1 MSERDVQSEHR
12 ECGGDAAAYA
22 LGALEPHEAETF
34 RKHLADCVVC
44 RDEVSAFQA
53 VVDVVPLSAP
63 PQRVPRSLKRRVM
76 AEVRTGSTASKR
88 APRRRSA
95 PRSWLPRPVLAGLS
109 AVLVVLVALAAVQAF
124 STSSSTRV
132 VHASVT
138 WPGSA
143 FIRLSG
149 SRGELVVRGM
159 PAPPSGKIYEVWV
172 QRARSAPA
180 PTSALF
186 TVTASGAGNVDVPG
200 NLNGVSRVMVTPE
213 PMGGSTVPTH
223 APVLLANLS

>member
-22 LGALEPHEAETF
+22 LGALEPHEVEIF
-34 RKHLADCVVC
+34 RKHLAACVVC
-44 RDEVSAFQA
+44 RDEVSAFQS

-76 AEVRTGSTASKR
+76 AEVRTGSPASR
-88 APRRRSA
+88 RPPRRRPA
-95 PRSWLPRPVLAGLS
+95 PRSWLPRPALAAMS
-109 AVLVVLVALAAVQAF
+109 AVLAVIVALAAVQAL

-143 FIRLSG
+143 LIRLNG

-172 QRARSAPA
+172 QRGRSAPA

-223 APVLLANLS
+223 APVLLANL

>member
-76 AEVRTGSTASKR
+76 AEVRSGRTASR
-88 APRRRSA
+88 PVPRRRTA
-95 PRSWLPRPVLAGLS
+95 PRSWLPRPALAALS
-109 AVLVVLVALAAVQAF
+109 AVLVVIVALAAVQAL
-124 STSSSTRV
+124 SSSSSTRV

-172 QRARSAPA
+172 QRGRSAPA

-223 APVLLANLS
+223 APVLLANLT